1 MILASYSQ
9 DSSHTANSIKILVGL
24 LLLLIFNS
32 SVEAAPETLPDN
44 EFKQLLKEAIESKSE
59 FNDRFDAQV
68 WLMDMSNRL
77 DRHAKRIPLDERMR
91 MLKAVHR
98 EATRAGLDPQLVL
111 ALIQTESDFNRFAVS
126 KVGARGLMQIMPFW
140 IEEIGHESDNLF
152 DIDTNLRYGC
162 AILKIYL
169 GRENNQVTK
178 ALARYYGAIN
188 GMTYPNKVLTRL
200 RKNWHVVR

>member
-1 MILASYSQ
+1 MIFATQNTLSNMFRMIA
-9 DSSHTANSIKILVGL
+9 GL
-24 LLLLIFNS
+24 LMVLFLINTAT
-32 SVEAAPETLPDN
+32 AAPESMPDT
-44 EFKQLLKEAIESKSE
+44 EFKKLLKEAIESKSE
-59 FNDRFDAQV
+59 FVDRFDAQV

-77 DRHAKRIPLDERMR
+77 ERHAKPIPLDERMSL
-91 MLKAVHR
+91 LKAVHR

-140 IEEIGHESDNLF
+140 IEEIGHKSDNLF

-169 GRENNQVTK
+169 DRENKQVSK

-188 GMTYPNKVLTRL
+188 GMKYPNKVLKRL
-200 RKNWHVVR
+200 RNNWYVGH

>member
-1 MILASYSQ
+1 MILHCNNSAFRK
-9 DSSHTANSIKILVGL
+9 SSIFAGLMVFLCFINFAN
-24 LLLLIFNS
+24 
-32 SVEAAPETLPDN
+32 AAPESVPDK

-59 FNDRFDAQV
+59 FEDRFAAQV

-77 DRHAKRIPLDERMR
+77 EKHARPIPLDERMSL
-91 MLKAVHR
+91 LKAVHR
-98 EATRAGLDPQLVL
+98 EATRAGLNPQLVL

-140 IEEIGHESDNLF
+140 IEEIGHKSDNLF

-169 GRENNQVTK
+169 DRENKQVSK
-178 ALARYYGAIN
+178 ALARYYGAVN

-200 RKNWHVVR
+200 RKNWYVGH

>member
-1 MILASYSQ
+1 MKYRYPAATAAKTNKLLGFIVGIIF
-9 DSSHTANSIKILVGL
+9 SSLTL
-24 LLLLIFNS
+24 
-32 SVEAAPETLPDN
+32 AAPDSVPDS
-44 EFKQLLKEAIESKSE
+44 EFKRLLKEAIESKSE
-59 FNDRFDAQV
+59 FQDRFDAQV

-77 DRHAKRIPLDERMR
+77 ERHAKPIPLDERMTL
-91 MLKAVHR
+91 LKAVHR

-140 IEEIGHESDNLF
+140 IDEIGHQKDNLF

-169 GRENNQVTK
+169 DRENNRVAK

-188 GMTYPNKVLTRL
+188 GKTYPNKVLTRL
-200 RKNWHVVR
+200 RNNWYVGL

>member
-1 MILASYSQ
+1 MKYRYPAAKAAKTNKLLGFIVGIIF
-9 DSSHTANSIKILVGL
+9 SSLTL
-24 LLLLIFNS
+24 
-32 SVEAAPETLPDN
+32 AAPDSVPDS
-44 EFKQLLKEAIESKSE
+44 EFKRLLKEAIESKSE
-59 FNDRFDAQV
+59 FQDRFDAQV

-77 DRHAKRIPLDERMR
+77 ERHAKPIPLDERMTL
-91 MLKAVHR
+91 LKAVHR

-140 IEEIGHESDNLF
+140 IDEIGHQKDNLF

-169 GRENNQVTK
+169 DRENNRVAK

-188 GMTYPNKVLTRL
+188 GKTYPNKVLTRL
-200 RKNWHVVR
+200 RNNWYVGL